1 MEFML
6 EKFGPHDFDDYFRL
20 VSDPKVMAMISERGI
35 PADEARQDYADLLA
49 NNDIH
54 PDMGQFRILQRK
66 TSHFIG
72 LAKLAVSAENRE
84 TAELG
89 YMLLPEYW
97 GQGIGGRIA
106 SMLVTRAEAQ
116 PDIRSLFAIIDPANL
131 PSRKILIN
139 NGFVSREFKDLDGL
153 PGEILERHCKPASGN
168 RASQMRQ
175 TH

>member
-1 MEFML
+1 MEFTL
-6 EKFGPHDFDDYFRL
+6 EKFGPQDFDDYFRL

-35 PADEARQDYADLLA
+35 PADEARRDYADLLT

-54 PDMGQFRILQRK
+54 PDMGQFRILRRK

-72 LAKLAVSAENRE
+72 LAKLAVSADNRQ

-97 GQGIGGRIA
+97 GQGIGGQIA

-139 NGFVSREFKDLDGL
+139 NGFVSREFKDFDGL
-153 PGEILERHCKPASGN
+153 PGEILERHCEPASQ
-168 RASQMRQ
+168 RPSSS
-175 TH
+175 

>member
-106 SMLVTRAEAQ
+106 SMLVTRAEA
-116 PDIRSLFAIIDPANL
+116 
-131 PSRKILIN
+131 
-139 NGFVSREFKDLDGL
+139 
-153 PGEILERHCKPASGN
+153 
-168 RASQMRQ
+168 
-175 TH
+175 